1 MCHYCRGPVKTV
13 QFISPLVSG
22 KLLKRYKRFLA
33 DVLLDTGELVTAACP
48 NTGAMLGLNEP
59 GSRVWLSR
67 SESPTRKYPLTWEL
81 VEVEGKGLIGVN
93 TGSPNR
99 IVSDAIRDGLL
110 PELAGYG
117 TLRNEVKYGRNSR
130 IDILLEGDGRPP
142 CYVEVKNTHLF
153 RKAGLV
159 EFPDCVTERG
169 RKHLAELADMVRQGH
184 RAAMLYLVQAGFPEA
199 CALADDLDPHYVKAF
214 VTARKAGV
222 EAFALCCKV
231 TTTEITA
238 VRAIPV
244 LDP

>member
-1 MCHYCRGPVKTV
+1 M
-13 QFISPLVSG
+13 QFPSPLIPG
-22 KLLKRYKRFLA
+22 TLIRRYKRFLA
-33 DVLLDTGELVTAACP
+33 DVALETGETITAACP
-48 NTGAMLGLNEP
+48 NTGAMLGLNQP
-59 GSRVWLSR
+59 GSPVWLSR
-67 SESPTRKYPLTWEL
+67 SDKASRKYPHTWEL
-81 VEVEGKGLIGVN
+81 VEIEGKGLIGVN

-99 IVSDAIRDGLL
+99 IVSEAVAAGLM
-110 PELAGYG
+110 PELAGYD
-117 TLRNEVKYGRNSR
+117 TLRNEVKYGQNSR
-130 IDILLEGDGRPP
+130 IDILLQGGGPD

-153 RKAGLV
+153 RRPGLV

-169 RKHLAELADMVRQGH
+169 RKHLRELSDMVKAGH
-184 RAAMLYLVQAGFPEA
+184 RAAMVYLVQAGFPEA
-199 CALADDLDPHYVKAF
+199 CGLAADLDPDYVEAF